1 MTDVPDSLDQMLA
14 AWNETDPGEVR
25 AHLDRALTPQVRFV
39 DPSVD
44 IVGVE
49 AFEANIHHVHEQLPG
64 ATYSRTSEIDHHHNH
79 HRYHWAI
86 HSGGELVSG
95 RFRRHGDERRWPGR
109 AGHRIFWAAGADDT
123 EGLSPPTSRVVW
135 PAGTRPGAPR
145 SGIDYRGTTVIGQR
159 FQGARLIRASAV
171 TREQSR
177 DSASAT

>member
-25 AHLDRALTPQVRFV
+25 AHLDRALAPQVRFV

-86 HSGGELVSG
+86 HSGGELFWPVSTSRRRTTKAKSSRSSDSSG
-95 RFRRHGDERRWPGR
+95 RW
-109 AGHRIFWAAGADDT
+109 
-123 EGLSPPTSRVVW
+123 SR
-135 PAGTRPGAPR
+135 
-145 SGIDYRGTTVIGQR
+145 
-159 FQGARLIRASAV
+159 
-171 TREQSR
+171 
-177 DSASAT
+177 